1 VVRGEHVASKLC
13 GWYNAIHAG
22 GQVTKNLLLAVGAFL
37 SGAGF
42 VHTATQQKPQKG
54 GYVIEHDADVATQQ
68 PGPHDGGGQTI
79 GYSFFSAVPKLSLV
93 FRKRV
98 LRPGSAIGYHE
109 QTEDEI
115 YYVLSGRGVMT
126 LDGKNVDVGPGTAI
140 LTRTGS
146 SHGLKPIGTEDL
158 VIIIN
163 YPLQR

>member
-1 VVRGEHVASKLC
+1 MVRGEHVASKQC

>member
-1 VVRGEHVASKLC
+1 MTR
-13 GWYNAIHAG
+13 
-22 GQVTKNLLLAVGAFL
+22 NLLLAVGAFL

-42 VHTATQQKPQKG
+42 VHAATQQKPQKG
-54 GYVIEHDADVATQQ
+54 GYVIEHDADVAKQQ

-115 YYVLSGRGVMT
+115 YYFLSGRGVMT
-126 LDGKNVDVGPGTAI
+126 LDGKNVDVGPGTAV